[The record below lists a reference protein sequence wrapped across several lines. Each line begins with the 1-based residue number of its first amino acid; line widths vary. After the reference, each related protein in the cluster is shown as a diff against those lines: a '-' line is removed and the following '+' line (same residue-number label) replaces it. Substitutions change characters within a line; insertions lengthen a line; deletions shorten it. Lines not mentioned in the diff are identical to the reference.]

1 MDPFQEQHD
10 STFLFYA
17 KQKFKVL
24 LPCDKTVSL
33 LVDEIHLKPYF
44 DYKGGNIAGAAYN
57 SEQPANSA
65 FVFMIT
71 SLFSSLKD
79 VVYIIPSTKMKSEVL
94 YRLILKTITG
104 LETIGFRIISV
115 ITDNNAINSKAMSL
129 FSSPPKKSI
138 VYPHP
143 SDNSRPLF
151 FILDSVHILKC
162 ISNNWLDQKTDNQ
175 CIIYPSFD
183 FYDLDMAK
191 PNSSGLSYATL
202 EALKHLH
209 RLECH
214 QNLKFNYRLSVKSL
228 HPSNLERQNV
238 KLVLQ
243 VFNEY
248 VSQALIQLGAKFNI
262 LHYQDTSNFIKI
274 ISTWW
279 DVVNVKTP
287 RKGRRLNNKF
297 QQPMHAGSNEPKL
310 FLHSFSHW
318 LSKWETENSS
328 SGRLTKETFG
338 ALKHTTHALLEI
350 ADYCIDELGAEY
362 VLLGKFQTDSLE
374 ARFGQYRQL
383 TGGKYDVSLRQVY
396 ECEKKLRLLSVLKL
410 KLKNDG
416 DICLSDFEFNWDQYE
431 TEIPSPSSPI
441 LVSVTEED
449 INSSRNNLYLYKLLR
464 VITNIILADIA
475 VFQYLKN

>member
-1 MDPFQEQHD
+1 M
-10 STFLFYA
+10 
-17 KQKFKVL
+17 
-24 LPCDKTVSL
+24 
-33 LVDEIHLKPYF
+33 
-44 DYKGGNIAGAAYN
+44 
-57 SEQPANSA
+57 
-65 FVFMIT
+65 
-71 SLFSSLKD
+71 
-79 VVYIIPSTKMKSEVL
+79 
-94 YRLILKTITG
+94 
-104 LETIGFRIISV
+104 
-115 ITDNNAINSKAMSL
+115 
-129 FSSPPKKSI
+129 PPES
-138 VYPHP
+138 
-143 SDNSRPLF
+143 
-151 FILDSVHILKC
+151 
-162 ISNNWLDQKTDNQ
+162 
-175 CIIYPSFD
+175 
-183 FYDLDMAK
+183 
-191 PNSSGLSYATL
+191 
-202 EALKHLH
+202 
-209 RLECH
+209 
-214 QNLKFNYRLSVKSL
+214 KFNYRLSVKSL

-243 VFNEY
+243 IFNEY

-328 SGRLTKETFG
+328 SGRLQEFFLTKETFG

-350 ADYCIDELGAEY
+350 ADNCIDELRAEY
-362 VLLGKFQTDSLE
+362 VLLGKFQTNSLE
-374 ARFGQYRQL
+374 ARFGQYRKL
-383 TGGKYDVSLRQVY
+383 AGGKYDVSLRQVY

-410 KLKNDG
+410 KLKNDV

-449 INSSRNNLYLYKLLR
+449 INSSRESMP
-464 VITNIILADIA
+464 VITYIG
-475 VFQYLKN
+475 